1 MQVQA
6 RAHVVERIVD
16 DICARPYH
24 APVRRLLRV
33 PPAGEGASLV
43 HNLTTAIERQ
53 GRQVLRLDLPAYDID
68 ASEHVLGQLCQALG
82 LDALPGRT
90 WDHRLTVH
98 ERVAD
103 ITSQLAARSEAPPV
117 VALYIPWSWFRSPK
131 DPRRTLP
138 DNPSSVLRALLFP
151 KLDAIVVSVST
162 PGWLQ
167 QQMQSVAVDIGSP
180 EAGESFLFDAS
191 RWGELEKEAGQL
203 GHIVGSGAFAQPPVV
218 LRLGVACVA
227 LGHPEKILQQVFQ
240 RPDPYSDLVLMLQQS
255 LRSHQDWKPG
265 LGRLALPRFP
275 VPRDLLFEIVGEMS
289 DGQRVMTAC
298 LLQEDSG
305 GVRAYEV
312 LRDILGPSRRAEPD
326 ANSRLMQHHLDLASD
341 GALTPSEAA
350 ARGTLLSWIEA
361 EHHRGHAGPDAPE
374 DRTSLS
380 RLARY
385 ERAWSLSVEFKEYRA
400 AAAVYR
406 VILEDDPEDAYSH
419 HYLAWNLD
427 QSGAE
432 GPTAWREYQEAIR
445 LEPDNPWYNS
455 RFITFLRDNGFR
467 REAHEAWERAVVHVL
482 PGKWAARMRLPE
494 EFHSWI
500 ARSALDVGDLELAR
514 KVLATL
520 TPQDIKTCSRLLK
533 LQEELQQYEEI
544 EALGEPV
551 YPSSVKIVERWKKPL
566 LLPEVIVVP
575 RSRRGAP
582 RERRLRDWYPGRV
595 EAIDGN
601 VVTLVLAEPGT
612 KRLFTVEVEQ
622 EKLVQAA
629 SYEGPKVGRFLE
641 YGEYE
646 GQVAHV
652 RYHPLRAQRRADR
665 ERSEHGLRYLRD
677 EAPSADA

>member
-1 MQVQA
+1 MQAQA
-6 RAHVVERIVD
+6 RAQVVEQIVD
-16 DICARPYH
+16 DLCARELP

-33 PPAGEGASLV
+33 PPTGEGAWLV
-43 HNLTTAIERQ
+43 HSLTTAIERQ
-53 GRQVLRLDLPAYDID
+53 RRQVLRLDLPGYDID
-68 ASEHVLGQLCQALG
+68 ASDHVLGQLCQALKP
-82 LDALPGRT
+82 DDLPGHI

-103 ITSQLAARSEAPPV
+103 ITSRLASRSEAAPA
-117 VALYIPWSWFRSPK
+117 VALYIPWSWFRRPQ

-138 DNPSSVLRALLFP
+138 DNPSSVLRALLHP

-162 PGWLQ
+162 PPWLQ
-167 QQMQSVAVDIGSP
+167 QQMQSVAVDIGPP
-180 EAGESFLFDAS
+180 EAGESFIFDAS

-203 GHIVGSGAFAQPPVV
+203 GNIVGPGAFAQPPMV

-255 LRSHQDWKPG
+255 LRSHQGWKPG

-275 VPRDLLFEIVGEMS
+275 VPRELLFEIVGEMS
-289 DGQRVMTAC
+289 DGQRAMTAC

-326 ANSRLMQHHLDLASD
+326 ANARLMQHHHAFDNAP
-341 GALTPSEAA
+341 TPREAA
-350 ARGTLLSWIEA
+350 ARGTLLSWLEV

-374 DRTSLS
+374 GRTPLS
-380 RLARY
+380 RLIRY
-385 ERAWSLSVEFKEYRA
+385 EQAWSLSVEFKEYRA
-400 AAAVYR
+400 AAAVYKA
-406 VILEDDPEDAYSH
+406 LLADDPEDAYSR

-432 GPTAWREYQEAIR
+432 GQAAWQEYQEAIR

-467 REAHEAWERAVVHVL
+467 REAHEAWERAVLHVL

-500 ARSALDVGDLELAR
+500 VRSSLDVGDLELAR

-520 TPQDIKTCSRLLK
+520 TPQDMKTCSRLQK